1 MFGSL
6 ECVLPERLP
15 MCTVGR
21 VDLAG
26 IRSSSSHSELEA
38 LMGWES
44 GKKRKQKLGLISCSS
59 DLPLVL

>member
-1 MFGSL
+1 
-6 ECVLPERLP
+6 

-21 VDLAG
+21 GDLDG
-26 IRSSSSHSELEA
+26 IRSSFSHLELEV

-44 GKKRKQKLGLISCSS
+44 GKKRKRKLGVISCSS